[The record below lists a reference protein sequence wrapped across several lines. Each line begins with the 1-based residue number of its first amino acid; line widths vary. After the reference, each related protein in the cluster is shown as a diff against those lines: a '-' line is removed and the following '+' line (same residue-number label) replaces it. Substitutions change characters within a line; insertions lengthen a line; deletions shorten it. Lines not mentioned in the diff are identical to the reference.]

1 MKKKKNKINEIQQD
15 IHLNIFENYT
25 GQSNNSYFESLVN
38 SQLNKTLETTGELA
52 LSNLDSKNKAINMVN
67 SGSKGKEINISQ
79 MIACLGQQNVDGKR
93 IPYGMD
99 DRTLPHYYKY
109 DDSAEARGFVEN
121 LLYLVK
127 HHKNISFK
135 SCYGR

>member
-1 MKKKKNKINEIQQD
+1 MQIKIHITRLEKTIEEKKNKINEIQQD

-67 SGSKGKEINISQ
+67 NGRKGKEINISQ
-79 MIACLGQQNVDGKR
+79 MIACLGQQNVDG
-93 IPYGMD
+93 
-99 DRTLPHYYKY
+99 
-109 DDSAEARGFVEN
+109 EQ
-121 LLYLVK
+121 
-127 HHKNISFK
+127 
-135 SCYGR
+135 